1 MEVAPPLVVIN
12 LRYLQDSL
20 REMLATSVRTDDN
33 REISC
38 SLNLYI
44 SAKFSIG
51 ICTRLHFCILTLVH
65 VVPCGLGCC
74 SLQQLLCGLITGKVS
89 TKQSG

>member
-51 ICTRLHFCILTLVH
+51 ICTRLHFCILSLVH
-65 VVPCGLGCC
+65 VVPCG